1 MIITVAGFK
10 GGIGKTTSAIAF
22 AYWLSQNRGK
32 TLLIDGDPNRSAIGW
47 VNRGPGMP
55 FGICDQLSAPRE
67 SRNYDHLVIDTPARP
82 NREDLE
88 SLSKGADL
96 LVLPSAPSAL
106 ALDALKQS
114 IDALDSLGAN
124 YLCYLSIVPSAPQ
137 KTGAAARAALSRLNA
152 PLATSEIR
160 KFAAWEKASA
170 KGLIAGAVK
179 GDSNA
184 KNAQADGDAL
194 AAEVVALTEA
204 LLKDNTG
211 G

>member
-22 AYWLSQNRGK
+22 AHWLSQNRGK
-32 TLLIDGDPNRSAIGW
+32 TLLIDGDPNRSAVGW
-47 VNRGPGMP
+47 VKRGSGMP

-67 SRNYDHLVIDTPARP
+67 SRSYEHLVIDTPARP

-124 YLCYLSIVPSAPQ
+124 YLCYLSIVPSAPR
-137 KTGAAARAALSRLNA
+137 KTGAAARAALSKLGA
-152 PLATSEIR
+152 PLADSELR

-170 KGLIAGAVK
+170 KGLMPESIK

-194 AAEVVALTEA
+194 AAEIVALAESLIDA
-204 LLKDNTG
+204 D
-211 G
+211 

>member
-10 GGIGKTTSAIAF
+10 GGIGKTTGAIAF
-22 AYWLSQNRGK
+22 AYWLSQNRGT

-47 VNRGPGMP
+47 VRRGPGMP

-82 NREDLE
+82 NREDLA
-88 SLSKGADL
+88 SLSKGADM

-106 ALDALKQS
+106 ALDALRQS
-114 IDALDSLGAN
+114 IEALDSLGAK
-124 YLCYLSIVPSAPQ
+124 YLCYLSIVPSAPR
-137 KTGAAARAALSRLNA
+137 KTGAAARIALSKLEA
-152 PLATSEIR
+152 PLATNEIR

-179 GDSNA
+179 GDANA
-184 KNAQADGDAL
+184 RNAQADSDAL
-194 AAEVVALTEA
+194 AAEIVALTES
-204 LLKDNTG
+204 LLEEN
-211 G
+211 